1 MAVKIIGN
9 TGGIVET
16 SNNTLHINTPTDE
29 TVVGYISIVAEGDP
43 GSVIDKTVR
52 PLDPSLDYRLRVGI
66 DNLLWDD
73 VFNHAI
79 FNTSVYQG
87 VTSTMT
93 VTVGSGALNLNAGS
107 SVTGSAVARVQTYKT
122 FPVFGTYP
130 LYVDMWV
137 KFSDSLP
144 GEVYGEFG
152 LGYAATTV
160 TPTDGIYFK
169 VNNGVLKGTCNYAGV
184 ETNCDISL
192 VPDSNNVYHFLIAI
206 HNDLV
211 EFWIDDIKYGEIV
224 TNSAQGGGSKTSSL
238 PVLLRLYNGSGGA
251 SASTR
256 LQIHKLNVS
265 LGDTN
270 AIRPWANVMS
280 GMGLSAVVMPPGAT
294 VGQLANYANS
304 AAPASATLS
313 NTTAGYGPT
322 LLGGQWQFAAVG
334 GAETDYILFAYL
346 VPAGS
351 ATIPGK
357 TLFITGV
364 RIDTYNTG
372 AASAT
377 TATVLQWGLGLGA
390 TAITL
395 ATADSATAGTRSAKR
410 ILLGTQSIPVTTPI
424 GGPANQPIAIDFTTP
439 LMVEAGT
446 YLQLLLKMPIG
457 TATASQVIRGTAIFN
472 GYFE

>member
-1 MAVKIIGN
+1 MAIRLKGASNLAEVD
-9 TGGIVET
+9 
-16 SNNTLHINTPTDE
+16 SNNNLQVNTPI
-29 TVVGYISIVAEGDP
+29 VVEDAGYVSLVAEGDP
-43 GSVIDKTVR
+43 GTIIDKTVR
-52 PLDPSLDYRLRVGI
+52 PLDPSLDYRLRVGV

-93 VTVGSGALNLNAGS
+93 ITVGSGALNLNAGL
-107 SVTGSAVARVQTYKT
+107 SVTGSAVARTQSYKT
-122 FPVFGTYP
+122 FPVLGTYP
-130 LYVDMWV
+130 LYVDMWA
-137 KFSDSLP
+137 KFSASLP

-169 VNNGVLKGTCNYAGV
+169 VNNGILQGCCNYAGV
-184 ETNCDISL
+184 ETNCAISL
-192 VPDSNNVYHFLIAI
+192 VPNANNVYHFLIAI

-211 EFWIDDIKYGEIV
+211 EFWIDDIKYGEIT

-238 PVLLRLYNGSGGA
+238 PILLRLYNGSGGA
-251 SASTR
+251 GASTKM
-256 LQIHKLNVS
+256 QVHKINVS

-280 GMGLSAVVMPPGAT
+280 GMGLSAVVMPHGTT

-304 AAPASATLS
+304 AAPASAALS
-313 NTTAGYGPT
+313 NTAAGYGPT

-351 ATIPGK
+351 ATITGK

-424 GGPANQPIAIDFTTP
+424 GGPANQPVNFDFTTP
-439 LMVEAGT
+439 VMAEPGT
-446 YLQLLLKMPIG
+446 YVQLLLKMPVG